1 MKERDFLNHCLR
13 RSGLLRFTSLFGCLA
28 LFLLNAPAS
37 ASNSLDKLAEIQD
50 KLQSKLQKVK
60 EDRQKERNLRGTLDE
75 IKNSIGQKENEIEK
89 YNSTMSATE
98 KEIKALS
105 QELDQLTSNMEG
117 SKNILTEYVKA
128 LHRQQFD
135 SNLLILVSASDYQDF
150 IKKSKFISL
159 VAHHNN
165 TVMNSYREELER
177 INERKEKLQS
187 LHASLESNREKAA
200 RRKERLL
207 AEQKKKDELFAEV
220 RDRRIEHE
228 KKLKELEESSKKLQ
242 SMVSKLHGKKIPDAI
257 LGEGFESLKG
267 NLQWPVNGEVLIP
280 YGNHEDE
287 FKKVVFKNGLEIE
300 VKPGDHPKAIAGGRV
315 VFADKFQG
323 YGNLLIID
331 HGSGYHSVYGNLEE
345 VSIKESELLVEGMD
359 VGKVSKSDTTNQRAL
374 YFELRHKG
382 KPIDPM
388 NWLQRKS

>member
-1 MKERDFLNHCLR
+1 MKESDFLNNCVR
-13 RSGLLRFTSLFGCLA
+13 RSGLLRFAALFGCLA
-28 LFLLNAPAS
+28 FFLVNAPAS
-37 ASNSLDKLAEIQD
+37 ASNTLDKLAEIQD

-60 EDRQKERNLRGTLDE
+60 EDRQKENKLLGTLDE
-75 IKNSIGQKENEIEK
+75 IKNNIGQKENEIKK
-89 YNSTMSATE
+89 YNSNMSATE
-98 KEIKALS
+98 KEIQSLS
-105 QELDQLTSNMEG
+105 QEIDQLTRNMEG
-117 SKNILTEYVKA
+117 SKNVLTEYVKA

-150 IKKSKFISL
+150 IKKSKYISL

-165 TVMNSYREELER
+165 SVMKSYREELEQ
-177 INERKEKLQS
+177 INARKTRLQD
-187 LHASLESNREKAA
+187 LHASLETNIEKAA
-200 RRKERLL
+200 RKKQRLL

-220 RDRRIEHE
+220 RNRRIEHE
-228 KKLKELEESSKKLQ
+228 KKLKELEGSSKKLQ
-242 SMVSKLHGKKIPDAI
+242 AMVTELHGKKIPDAI

-280 YGNHEDE
+280 YGKHEDE

-345 VSIKESELLVEGMD
+345 MTIRESELLVEGMD
-359 VGKVSKSDTTNQRAL
+359 VGKVSKSDTTNQPAL

>member
-1 MKERDFLNHCLR
+1 MKESDVLNNCVR
-13 RSGLLRFTSLFGCLA
+13 RSGLLRFAALFGFLA
-28 LFLLNAPAS
+28 VFLMNAPAS
-37 ASNSLDKLAEIQD
+37 ASNTLDKLAEIQD

-60 EDRQKERNLRGTLDE
+60 EDRQKEKKLLGTLDE
-75 IKNSIGQKENEIEK
+75 IKNNIGQKENEIKK
-89 YNSTMSATE
+89 YNSNMSATE
-98 KEIKALS
+98 KEIQSLS
-105 QELDQLTSNMEG
+105 QEIDQLTRNMEG
-117 SKNILTEYVKA
+117 SKNVLTEYVKA

-150 IKKSKFISL
+150 IKKSKYISL

-165 TVMNSYREELER
+165 SVMKSYREELEQ
-177 INERKEKLQS
+177 INERKTRLQD
-187 LHASLESNREKAA
+187 LHASLETNIEKAA
-200 RRKERLL
+200 RKKQRLL

-220 RDRRIEHE
+220 RNRRIEHE
-228 KKLKELEESSKKLQ
+228 KKLKELEGSSKKLQ
-242 SMVSKLHGKKIPDAI
+242 AMVTKLHGKKIPDAI

-267 NLQWPVNGEVLIP
+267 SLQWPVNGEVLTP
-280 YGNHEDE
+280 YGKHEDE

-300 VKPGDHPKAIAGGRV
+300 VKAGDHPKAIAGGRV

-345 VSIKESELLVEGMD
+345 MTIKESELLVEGMD
-359 VGKVSKSDTTNQRAL
+359 VGKVSKSDTTNQPAL